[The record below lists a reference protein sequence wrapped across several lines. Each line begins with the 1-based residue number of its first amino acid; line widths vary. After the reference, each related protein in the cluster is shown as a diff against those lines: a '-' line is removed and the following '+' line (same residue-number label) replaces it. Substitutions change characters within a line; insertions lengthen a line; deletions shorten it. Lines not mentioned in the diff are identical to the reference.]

1 VSSIDSNEA
10 KSRCPK
16 CDAEVASGAV
26 ACPACGL
33 ATSRFDAFASEPIDA
48 PPDLVL
54 AWHECG
60 EAWDDDGAHERFR
73 ATAAAHGAFAYAA
86 GAYRQAAR
94 ERPGDARAADGL
106 ARVLRLAEAALLTR
120 PPRAE
125 PGRHPLRRGGLIL
138 LAMILAA
145 AIGLVG
151 VYMMRASRAG
161 APESPPASAAGRSW

>member
-1 VSSIDSNEA
+1 VSTTDSNQA

-16 CDAEVASGAV
+16 CHAEVASGV
-26 ACPACGL
+26 DACPACGL
-33 ATSRFDAFASEPIDA
+33 ATSRFDAFAAEPIDA

-54 AWHECG
+54 AWHECSA
-60 EAWDDDGAHERFR
+60 AWDDDGAHERFR
-73 ATAAAHGAFAYAA
+73 SAAAAHGAFAYAA

-106 ARVLRLAEAALLTR
+106 ARVLRMAEAALLTR
-120 PPRAE
+120 PPRAQ
-125 PGRHPLRRGGLIL
+125 PARHPLRRGGLIL
-138 LAMILAA
+138 LALILAA

-151 VYMMRASRAG
+151 VYMMRASRSG